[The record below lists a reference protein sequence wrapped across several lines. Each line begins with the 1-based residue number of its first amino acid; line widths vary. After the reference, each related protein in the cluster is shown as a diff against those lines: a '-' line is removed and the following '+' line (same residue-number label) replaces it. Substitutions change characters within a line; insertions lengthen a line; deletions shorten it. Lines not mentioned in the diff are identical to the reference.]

1 MTVNSDTQRRQARLS
16 WIFVGLLFVLCGALG
31 LLQYRW
37 IGEVSVAARDRMRAS
52 LQAGLERVSRDF
64 QSEINT
70 ACRAIAPED
79 PKPEPA
85 EFAAQVGERYAAWKA
100 AGQAVQLVR
109 GVGVVTR
116 EGDRLV
122 LRLPDAD
129 GKFLPAAWPAEWKGT
144 QQFLEGVILR
154 EDRGAR
160 GGGPPPDES
169 TTFEV
174 PVFIMPGPPGF
185 GPGPGRGGFG
195 DRGGP
200 RRGSAWMVFDLNRKY
215 VMESALPELLQRHL
229 GAAASQEYL
238 FAVTLHEA
246 PSQMLYTSDPGPAS
260 SVAANADAEVD
271 LLAIPPDMLRPR
283 GRGGRGFGPDGF
295 RMTGGGRWE
304 LWVRHRAGSLETVVE
319 RTRQRNLA
327 VTGGVLLLILA
338 SAAALI
344 RFSRRAQRLAELQMN
359 FVAGVSHELR
369 TPLTVINTAAY
380 NLQSS
385 VNRSP
390 EQVAKYGALI
400 RQESGRLKEM
410 VEQVLSFAGSQ
421 AGSIT
426 RDVQPLAIEDIIEA
440 SLESSRTVIE
450 GAHFA
455 VEKEVAPDL
464 PLIAGDARALQH
476 AIQNLLTN
484 AVKYGKG
491 ERNWIGIRARLDPD
505 GSQPRIEIRV
515 ADRGPGIPADEQ
527 RQIFDPFYRG
537 KRAVQDQIHGTGL
550 GLTLVKEIVLAHR
563 GAIAV
568 HSQPEKGTEFVLRL
582 PVAPKEFQDEFAN
595 SASRG

>member
-1 MTVNSDTQRRQARLS
+1 
-16 WIFVGLLFVLCGALG
+16 
-31 LLQYRW
+31 
-37 IGEVSVAARDRMRAS
+37 DRMRAS

-85 EFAAQVGERYAAWKA
+85 ELAAQVTARYAAWKA
-100 AGQAVQLVR
+100 AGQAVQLIR

-144 QQFLEGVILR
+144 QHFLEGVILR
-154 EDRGAR
+154 EDRGGR
-160 GGGPPPDES
+160 GAGPPLEES

-200 RRGSAWMVFDLNRKY
+200 RRGTAWMVFDLNRKY
-215 VMESALPELLQRHL
+215 VMESALPDLLQRHL
-229 GAAASQEYL
+229 GAAARQEYL
-238 FAVTLHEA
+238 FAVTLHDA
-246 PSQMLYTSDPGPAS
+246 PSQTLYTSDPAPAS
-260 SVAANADAEVD
+260 SVAANADAEAD
-271 LLAIPPDMLRPR
+271 LLAISPDMLRPR

-295 RMTGGGRWE
+295 RMAGSGRWE

-410 VEQVLSFAGSQ
+410 VEQVLTFAGSQ

-426 RDVQPLAIEDIIEA
+426 REVQPLAVEDIIEA

-450 GAHFA
+450 SAHFA
-455 VEKEVAPDL
+455 VEKEIAPDL

-491 ERNWIGIRARLDPD
+491 ERNWIGIRAALDPD

-515 ADRGPGIPADEQ
+515 ADRGPGIPAEEQ

-550 GLTLVKEIVLAHR
+550 GLTLVKEIVSAHR
-563 GAIAV
+563 GTIAV